1 MDFLTHSKS
10 NIKGQSGSAL
20 VAVVIFSA
28 VFIISGLAFFSLGG
42 YEAGLFERR
51 REAAQAFCYAE
62 SGVER
67 ARWVLNNTWSKSKAM
82 VDSTGM
88 RVKAVEIDANGQVVR
103 QGDDLIDF
111 AHDVRVISRGLERGR
126 ERELQVVLTP
136 GLEYAV
142 GAENDVTFHGS
153 ANDGSWRD
161 FFDRFNDVYIEG
173 GLKYGNNLNGPDEN
187 KYDEAS
193 QSGISLPDYFDDL
206 PSFRGNFQ
214 GMADTVYTTD
224 KVFGKQGMNWHTVGD
239 DQIIFVDG
247 DVVIN
252 HNVDRWRNKAVDVT
266 IIATGDITVNSG
278 QNDTDDRLVLIAL
291 NDVIMKGA
299 GFSNELNG
307 VVFAGNDFITKGYS
321 SWAGGGG
328 QLNGFVLANNVDM
341 RGYDPFEG
349 WPLKQGWEISQSIE
363 TLLMN
368 GGIGVFQTD
377 PGSIPLSLKQKN
389 WAELPPGGEG

>member
-1 MDFLTHSKS
+1 MGFLTHLKS
-10 NIKGQSGSAL
+10 NIKGQNGSAL

-28 VFIISGLAFFSLGG
+28 AFIISGLAFFSLGG

-67 ARWVLNNTWSKSKAM
+67 ARWVLDNTWSKSKAM
-82 VDSTGM
+82 ADSVSM
-88 RVKAVEIDANGQVVR
+88 NVEAVEIDANGQVVR

-111 AHDVRVISRGLERGR
+111 AHDVRVTSRGIEQGR
-126 ERELQVVLTP
+126 ERELQVVFTP
-136 GLEYAV
+136 GLDYAV
-142 GAENDVTFHGS
+142 GAAHHATFHGS

-173 GLKYGNNLNGPDEN
+173 GLKYGHHVNGEDPH

-193 QSGISLPDYFDDL
+193 QSDVSLPDYFKTL
-206 PSFRGNFQ
+206 PSFRNHFQ
-214 GMADTVYTTD
+214 SMADTVYTTD
-224 KVFGKQGMNWHTVGD
+224 KFFGKQGMNWHTVGD
-239 DQIIFVDG
+239 DQIIFVNG

-252 HNVDRWRNKAVDVT
+252 QNVDRWWNKSVDVT
-266 IIATGDITVNSG
+266 IIATGNITVNSG
-278 QNDTDDRLVLIAL
+278 QNDGDDRLVLIAR
-291 NDVIMKGA
+291 NNVTMKGA
-299 GFSNELNG
+299 GFTNELNA
-307 VVFAGNDFITKGYS
+307 VIFAGNEFRTKGYT
-321 SWAGGGG
+321 SWTGGGG

-341 RGYDPFEG
+341 RGYDPFEA
-349 WPLKQGWEISQSIE
+349 WPLKQGWEINQSIE

-389 WAELPPGGEG
+389 WAELAPEGEG